1 MRGKVGS
8 GMSGGRGGVK
18 RTGRKP
24 RRDDGTVA
32 RLQVALL
39 VAVLLAAGVLIGSFL
54 IEWRHTRLDTPDPE
68 TFARTPRE
76 IAVDSAPVR
85 IRVEVLNGAGAVGA
99 AKQVGERFRR
109 MGFDVV
115 YTGNAGDFDVMRSH
129 LIDRSGRP
137 GVAHSVADSAGID
150 SLVADLKPEL
160 HLDATVVLGADWET
174 LFTRQESMSE
184 SKPGLLERLRALMRD

>member
-1 MRGKVGS
+1 
-8 GMSGGRGGVK
+8 MSGRRGGVK
-18 RTGRKP
+18 RTGGKP

-68 TFARTPRE
+68 STFARTPRE
-76 IAVDSAPVR
+76 IAVNSAPVR

-99 AKQVGERFRR
+99 AKQIGERFRR

-137 GVAHSVADSAGID
+137 GAADSVADSAGID
-150 SLVADLKPEL
+150 SLVSDLKPEL

-174 LFTRQESMSE
+174 LFTRQESLSE
-184 SKPGLLERLRALMRD
+184 SKPGLLERLRALLRD